1 MNWIEK
7 ATRRLKTQVAIAE
20 VASVRLR
27 QAGDYGNAEDWIR
40 MSRELYNIINLLT
53 APIGQQGEPPE
64 DDWDNEDYM
73 RGWQDGKQD
82 SVDPRSKTPCPG
94 CARGDKPVLLDE
106 DGTRCSVSGEPGRL
120 GHGVD
125 DRFWFCDDHFSPDQQ
140 GEPVGWW
147 MVRNK
152 SDGFVFFVRN
162 DDETW
167 GERARKPYPHDGF
180 EYTAVVC
187 QNLPNREREA
197 LELLAR
203 AVNYV
208 RIIYSDHPDPS
219 WAEEADHILSEGG
232 EG

>member
-7 ATRRLKTQVAIAE
+7 ATRRLKTQAAIAE
-20 VASVRLR
+20 VASIRLR

-53 APIGQQGEPPE
+53 APIG
-64 DDWDNEDYM
+64 
-73 RGWQDGKQD
+73 
-82 SVDPRSKTPCPG
+82 
-94 CARGDKPVLLDE
+94 
-106 DGTRCSVSGEPGRL
+106 
-120 GHGVD
+120 
-125 DRFWFCDDHFSPDQQ
+125 QQ

-208 RIIYSDHPDPS
+208 RTIYSDHPDPS